1 MSAERERQNRRHELQ
16 LGRRRV
22 GTIITNGIVVTYSC
36 VTRPL
41 RKAHSEEEEDNGEQH
56 GELVIS
62 EMADAVCR
70 ILRPGG
76 TLYLPAEVFS
86 LVHMIKLF

>member
-16 LGRRRV
+16 LGGRRV
-22 GTIITNGIVVTYSC
+22 GTIIADGIVVTYRC
-36 VTRPL
+36 IARPL
-41 RKAHSEEEEDNGEQH
+41 RRAHSEEEEDNSEQH

-76 TLYLPAEVFS
+76 TPYLPAGVFS